1 MPSMKCSRHASAEGF
16 ELGVVV
22 IKEDLPGDFISV
34 RFLREKEVYM
44 LVKRRDD
51 LLGVLAYWK
60 EGRGSPPV
68 QTPHLGP

>member
-1 MPSMKCSRHASAEGF
+1 MEGF
-16 ELGVVV
+16 ELGEFF
-22 IKEDLPGDFISV
+22 IKEDFPGDFISV
-34 RFLREKEVYM
+34 GFLREKKVYM
-44 LVKRRDD
+44 LVKKRDD